1 MIDLITYPSHF
12 FQLQFVQIFPP
23 DSINVKVAYLALLV
37 IAAIMAL
44 APIGADAAHHY
55 RVSEKLI
62 LILIRW
68 SCLINYQGQIILML
82 DY

>member
-1 MIDLITYPSHF
+1 M
-12 FQLQFVQIFPP
+12 
-23 DSINVKVAYLALLV
+23 KVAYLALLV

-44 APIGADAAHHY
+44 APTGADAAHYY
-55 RVSEKLI
+55 RVSEKSI

>member
-1 MIDLITYPSHF
+1 M
-12 FQLQFVQIFPP
+12 
-23 DSINVKVAYLALLV
+23 KVAYLALLV

-44 APIGADAAHHY
+44 APTGADAAHYY

-62 LILIRW
+62 LILIRG

>member
-1 MIDLITYPSHF
+1 M
-12 FQLQFVQIFPP
+12 
-23 DSINVKVAYLALLV
+23 KVAYLALLV

-44 APIGADAAHHY
+44 APTGADAFYY

>member
-1 MIDLITYPSHF
+1 M
-12 FQLQFVQIFPP
+12 
-23 DSINVKVAYLALLV
+23 KVAYLALLV

-44 APIGADAAHHY
+44 APTGADAAYHY

-68 SCLINYQGQIILML
+68 SRLINYQGQIILML